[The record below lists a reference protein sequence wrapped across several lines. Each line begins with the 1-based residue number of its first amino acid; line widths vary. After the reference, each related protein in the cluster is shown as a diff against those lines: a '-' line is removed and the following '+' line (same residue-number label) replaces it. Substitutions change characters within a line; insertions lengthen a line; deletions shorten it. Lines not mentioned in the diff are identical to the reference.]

1 MTIEPKG
8 KYMESRGIFLY
19 INHNTRT
26 TKGYYYVRKTT
37 DDSKGRLKDDEK
49 RYPVKME
56 HNQIIPTKPIP
67 NDKLKKE
74 IENFKFLYN
83 MPTLKILMIIKTWIF
98 HTILMFLVI
107 LRNIN

>member
-1 MTIEPKG
+1 MNQKASTWNLEVC
-8 KYMESRGIFLY
+8 FY
-19 INHNTRT
+19 ILIAILEQP
-26 TKGYYYVRKTT
+26 KGYYYVRKTT

-74 IENFKFLYN
+74 IENFKFFVQYANFKDINDYKNGDISYN
-83 MPTLKILMIIKTWIF
+83 P
-98 HTILMFLVI
+98 
-107 LRNIN
+107 NIPS

>member
-67 NDKLKKE
+67 NDKLKRNRKLQ
-74 IENFKFLYN
+74 IFVQYANFKDINDY
-83 MPTLKILMIIKTWIF
+83 KTGIF
-98 HTILMFLVI
+98 HTILIFLVI
-107 LRNIN
+107 LEISTE